1 MLDVAPDRCVGS
13 VSPTSHTRVC
23 VCLFACVL
31 QGANASLG
39 ERVQAQAA
47 EAADWH
53 GKYQTAQADIA
64 ALNVKLAAAPAATAP
79 AAAAAVGG
87 DVVARQLL
95 VVVEAERDLLKRNVE
110 VLCFSL
116 PPCSLD

>member
-1 MLDVAPDRCVGS
+1 
-13 VSPTSHTRVC
+13 
-23 VCLFACVL
+23 VL

-39 ERVQAQAA
+39 ERVQAQAT

-64 ALNVKLAAAPAATAP
+64 ALNVKLAAAPATVAT
-79 AAAAAVGG
+79 GG

-95 VVVEAERDLLKRNVE
+95 VVVEAERDMLKRNVE
-110 VLCFSL
+110 VLCF
-116 PPCSLD
+116 